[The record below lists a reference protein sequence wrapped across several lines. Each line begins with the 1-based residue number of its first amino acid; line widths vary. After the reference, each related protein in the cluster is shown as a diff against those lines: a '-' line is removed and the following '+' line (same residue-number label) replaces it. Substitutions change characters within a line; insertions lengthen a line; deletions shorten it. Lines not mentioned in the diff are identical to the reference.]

1 MMENQYWQQLMISLF
16 ITFFA
21 YLTVP
26 FCIYRYCE
34 NRCSPFFA
42 NWRKW
47 IIVLNCIIVSFAF
60 ILLRFYLAGDTS
72 VNLYPP
78 VIWGWIA
85 FRLFKPNEIIFP
97 PESLR
102 KNRKRQTVNPAP
114 ESAPQTV
121 HNTDRENL
129 PCSSLPAVKEIEQ
142 EQQSTQTPPSDP
154 ILPEPPKANKSEH
167 SSLGIK
173 KTTVYCCKA
182 CGCVIKKGTRVCPHC
197 GAYIGPN
204 KVRNAR
210 ILAGV
215 CAVLLCISLAGN
227 FGLSLYVWEL
237 NNKAENDLAELKAEN
252 ETLLTNRDI
261 LRTLL
266 DSWKNKYREASEEN
280 WKLQS
285 ELEIFN
291 SVTDGYD
298 DLMAK
303 YNEAVAYSEQ
313 LALEISAYRDTVAL
327 VNEYNTSYQY
337 YHSIFCPKLHQS
349 SFYVLSTDYARNTMH
364 CSPCPECH

>member
-1 MMENQYWQQLMISLF
+1 MMENQYWQQLVISLF

-42 NWRKW
+42 NWRRH
-47 IIVLNCIIVSFAF
+47 IIIWNCVAVWCLINTILFLACGYLSPNVTPAF
-60 ILLRFYLAGDTS
+60 
-72 VNLYPP
+72 V
-78 VIWGWIA
+78 WGFIA
-85 FRLFKPNEIIFP
+85 FRLFNPNEIIFP

-102 KNRKRQTVNPAP
+102 KNKKRKTVNPAP

-237 NNKAENDLAELKAEN
+237 NNKVATVSAAAEEVGSDFE
-252 ETLLTNRDI
+252 I
-261 LRTLL
+261 
-266 DSWKNKYREASEEN
+266 
-280 WKLQS
+280 LQS
-285 ELEIFN
+285 ELN
-291 SVTDGYD
+291 SYKD
-298 DLMAK
+298 K
-303 YNEAVAYSEQ
+303 YRQALNQKNALLKDVSEENHKQ
-313 LALEISAYRDTVAL
+313 YNLKFLLEFYTENIALINYFGQS
-327 VNEYNTSYQY
+327 SQY
-337 YHSIFCPKLHQS
+337 YHTVWCNKLNDN
-349 SFYVLSTDYARNTMH
+349 FYIYTVKNAESMS
-364 CSPCPECH
+364 CFPCPDCHSQESLDNMITP

>member
-237 NNKAENDLAELKAEN
+237 NNKVATVSAAAEEVGSDFE
-252 ETLLTNRDI
+252 I
-261 LRTLL
+261 
-266 DSWKNKYREASEEN
+266 
-280 WKLQS
+280 LQS
-285 ELEIFN
+285 ELN
-291 SVTDGYD
+291 SYKD
-298 DLMAK
+298 K
-303 YNEAVAYSEQ
+303 YSQALNQKNALLKDVSEENHKQ
-313 LALEISAYRDTVAL
+313 YNLKFLLEFYTENIALINYFGQSG
-327 VNEYNTSYQY
+327 QY
-337 YHSIFCPKLHQS
+337 YHTVWCNKLNDN
-349 SFYVLSTDYARNTMH
+349 FYIYTVKNAESMS
-364 CSPCPECH
+364 CFPCPDCHSQESLDNMITP